1 MNFRTQEF
9 AKNANAVVTV
19 ECSGCRTK
27 YQIAEMLKEESL
39 PKPHETV
46 VEGFLECPK
55 CKARVHSYYMTEAL
69 RFDQVQLK
77 KAILEWQR
85 TKATPAWREYERR
98 QKVFKNNYDRVQ
110 ARFKELLEKEPASEQ
125 DNT

>member
-1 MNFRTQEF
+1 MPVKTQEF

-19 ECSGCRTK
+19 QCSGCKTE
-27 YQIAEMLKEESL
+27 YQIAEMLKEEPL
-39 PKPHETV
+39 PHPHVTV

-55 CKARVHSYYMTEAL
+55 CKARVHSYYMTETL
-69 RFDQVQLK
+69 RHDQVQLK

-98 QKVFKNNYDRVQ
+98 QKVFQANYDRVQ
-110 ARFKELLEKEPASEQ
+110 ARYKELLQEESSHEP